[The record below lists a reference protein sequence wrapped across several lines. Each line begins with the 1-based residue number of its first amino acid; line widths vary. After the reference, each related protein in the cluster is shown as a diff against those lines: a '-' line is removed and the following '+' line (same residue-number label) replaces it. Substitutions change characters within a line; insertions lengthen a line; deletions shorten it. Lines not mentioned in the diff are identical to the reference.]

1 MRKSHAEPLRKLQRF
16 SSMHI
21 RYFAVASTGLLAIAA
36 CSPSEPKTADAAP
49 MRMAGT
55 VYTIKDTTVQT
66 EFAADGVA
74 EPLRQATLSTKLM
87 GTVLSV
93 SVKEGDAVSAGQPL
107 VRIDARDLSA
117 KQAQVAASIADA
129 QAMRSDA
136 ATQAGRM
143 RALYAD
149 SAATRAQLDAAETGL
164 ARANAGVNAAQ
175 ASAAEVTAMTAY
187 SVVRAPF
194 AGIVTNRF
202 VDPGAFAAPGAP
214 LITVQD
220 GTQLRIS
227 ASATPDMAQKVH
239 RGQMLNATVEGTSTM
254 ARVEGVVP
262 STSGNMYTI
271 NAIVANQRGTILP
284 GSTATLSLPQGPR
297 TALLVPSSSVSRSGD
312 LTGVTVRAPDGDQT
326 RWVRLGRTQG
336 NMVEVNSGLHA
347 GDQIVVPATSPAPA
361 SGSR

>member
-1 MRKSHAEPLRKLQRF
+1 
-16 SSMHI
+16 MHI
-21 RYFAVASTGLLAIAA
+21 RYLAVASTGLLAVAA
-36 CSPSEPKTADAAP
+36 CSPSQPREADAAP
-49 MRMAGT
+49 VRVPGT
-55 VYTIKDTTVQT
+55 VYTLRDSTVQG

-74 EPLRQATLSTKLM
+74 EPLRQATLSTRLM
-87 GTVLSV
+87 GTILSV
-93 SVKEGDAVSAGQPL
+93 LVKEGDAVSAGQPL

-129 QAMRSDA
+129 QAMRTDA
-136 ATQAGRM
+136 ATQAR
-143 RALYAD
+143 RIQALYAD

-175 ASAAEVTAMTAY
+175 ASAAEVSAMTAY

-214 LITVQD
+214 LVTVQD

-227 ASATPDMAQKVH
+227 ASATPDIAAKIR
-239 RGQMLNATVEGTSTM
+239 RGQMLSATIEGVQGM

-271 NAIVANQRGTILP
+271 NAIIANPKGTILP

-297 TALLVPSSSVSRSGD
+297 TALLVPARAVSHSGD
-312 LTGVTVRAPDGDQT
+312 LTGVTVRAPGGDEI
-326 RWVRLGRTQG
+326 RWVRLGRVTG

-347 GDQIVVPATSPAPA
+347 GDQIVVPPASPASPVSPAPA